1 MLKKFV
7 YSIPIWVLALTSMFA
22 FAAGVGDKIGE
33 VVYTDIAG
41 YINHYPISTYAYDG
55 GSVVVAEDLVNYG
68 FSVSYDENTRRLGI
82 NPDRSISTISGMD
95 GVYRNATLINRR
107 FADALSTDITV
118 SLGNKIIPAYAING
132 YMTVKLEDLAD
143 ESLGIEFNWD
153 ESTRSA
159 KLWIDWAGIQNYV
172 DVPENPVYTTVIDT
186 CYMAGFAQTAY
197 FRSSPSDDSG
207 NIIGEIPYGAQVGY
221 IAQSGY
227 DPAYTRINYNGTVG
241 YVRSE
246 FLSTTQPTNFV
257 SRVMYISGVEDGVYL
272 RSTPYEADNVITTI
286 PLAGAVG
293 YIDVTNEY
301 FTRVEYNGLYGYVK
315 TQYLSDTKP
324 APKDAV
330 IDTCYM
336 AGFAQ
341 TAYFRSSPS
350 DDSVNIIGEIPYGA
364 LVGYIEQYAYD
375 SAYTK
380 INYNGTVGYVRSEFL
395 STTQPTNFV
404 SRVMYISGVENSVYL
419 RSTPYEAD
427 NVITTI
433 PVNNAVGYIDTVN
446 FEFTRVE
453 YHGLYGYVKT
463 QYLSN
468 SAYSPDYQTR
478 PNSGG
483 SAVYRTPYGK
493 RYHFDPDCGGPNS
506 YQITMQQALDAGLTP
521 CQKCAR

>member
-1 MLKKFV
+1 MLKKLV
-7 YSIPIWVLALTSMFA
+7 YSIPIWVLVLTSMFA
-22 FAAGVGDKIGE
+22 FAAGVGDKVGE

-68 FSVSYDENTRRLGI
+68 FSVSYDENARRLGI

-207 NIIGEIPYGAQVGY
+207 NIIGEIPYGA
-221 IAQSGY
+221 
-227 DPAYTRINYNGTVG
+227 
-241 YVRSE
+241 
-246 FLSTTQPTNFV
+246 
-257 SRVMYISGVEDGVYL
+257 
-272 RSTPYEADNVITTI
+272 
-286 PLAGAVG
+286 
-293 YIDVTNEY
+293 
-301 FTRVEYNGLYGYVK
+301 
-315 TQYLSDTKP
+315 
-324 APKDAV
+324 
-330 IDTCYM
+330 
-336 AGFAQ
+336 
-341 TAYFRSSPS
+341 
-350 DDSVNIIGEIPYGA
+350 

-468 SAYSPDYQTR
+468 SAYNPDYQTR